1 MLPGILHNIVESR
14 LFIENIPCPYKSKS
28 KVISKM
34 AIITYKLIIT
44 LNVNGLIVPNK
55 KHRLA
60 EWIQIKIHIYVVYK
74 RTASDL
80 GTHTN

>member
-14 LFIENIPCPYKSKS
+14 LFIENIHCPYKSKS

-44 LNVNGLIVPNK
+44 LNVNGLNVPNK
-55 KHRLA
+55 K
-60 EWIQIKIHIYVVYK
+60 
-74 RTASDL
+74 T
-80 GTHTN
+80 